1 MRKAGN
7 LRNYK
12 KVKNTVDDEFYM
24 SWLGNERIASKIK
37 NISTKKL
44 NCLTARVKQ
53 TIDKTY
59 LLLKVEEKYK
69 YYVNLYLLYDMCCLY
84 FNLENGLKKY
94 LEQTLENRE
103 EFQATYRDIEK
114 ILGYEPIFN
123 QEIYHKASDG
133 LRWLTTSL
141 KTILKYYVGR
151 VKEESIPVLSRE
163 VENYI
168 SNVEVWEYKRE
179 EDGIDREIA
188 FINMILLRIKYA
200 REHIDI
206 IYSLNK
212 NFETED
218 KKLRTMIKSSLTR
231 IEKPIKTIIGY
242 IEELYTEETA

>member
-12 KVKNTVDDEFYM
+12 KIKNAVDDDFYM
-24 SWLGNERIASKIK
+24 AWLGNERIASKIK

-53 TIDKTY
+53 TVDKTY

-69 YYVNLYLLYDMCCLY
+69 YYVNLYLIYELCCFY
-84 FNLENGLKKY
+84 FDIKNIFIP
-94 LEQTLENRE
+94 E
-103 EFQATYRDIEK
+103 EEMKNIPYKVIEK
-114 ILGYEPIFN
+114 ILGYEPFFN
-123 QEIYHKASDG
+123 KEVYHKANDG
-133 LRWLTTSL
+133 LRWLSISL
-141 KTILKYYVGR
+141 KETKAHYIGAIKKENILGLE
-151 VKEESIPVLSRE
+151 KEIKD
-163 VENYI
+163 YI
-168 SNVEVWEYKRE
+168 SNIELWEYKRDE
-179 EDGIDREIA
+179 EGIEREITL
-188 FINMILLRIKYA
+188 INSILLRIKYA

-212 NFETED
+212 DFEAED

-231 IEKPIKTIIGY
+231 IEKPIRTIIGY

>member
-12 KVKNTVDDEFYM
+12 KIKNAVDDDFYM
-24 SWLGNERIASKIK
+24 SWLGNERLADKVK
-37 NISTKKL
+37 NLPAKKL
-44 NCLTARVKQ
+44 NFITERAKQ

-114 ILGYEPIFN
+114 ILGYEP
-123 QEIYHKASDG
+123 
-133 LRWLTTSL
+133 
-141 KTILKYYVGR
+141 
-151 VKEESIPVLSRE
+151 
-163 VENYI
+163 
-168 SNVEVWEYKRE
+168 RE
-179 EDGIDREIA
+179 EDEIDREIT
-188 FINMILLRIKYA
+188 FINMLLLRIKYA
-200 REHIDI
+200 REHIDV

-212 NFETED
+212 NFEAED

-231 IEKPIKTIIGY
+231 IEKPIRTIIGY

>member
-12 KVKNTVDDEFYM
+12 KIKNTVDDDFYM

-53 TIDKTY
+53 TVDKIY

-84 FNLENGLKKY
+84 FKLENGLKKY

-114 ILGYEPIFN
+114 LLGYEPIFN
-123 QEIYHKASDG
+123 QEIYHKAGDG
-133 LRWLTTSL
+133 LRWLMISL

-151 VKEESIPVLSRE
+151 VREESIPILSKE

-168 SNVEVWEYKRE
+168 SNVELWEYKRE

-200 REHIDI
+200 RENIEI

-212 NFETED
+212 DFEAED

-231 IEKPIKTIIGY
+231 IEKPIRTIIGY

>member
-24 SWLGNERIASKIK
+24 SWLGNERLADKVK
-37 NISTKKL
+37 NLPAKKL
-44 NCLTARVKQ
+44 NFITERAKQ

-133 LRWLTTSL
+133 LRWLSISL
-141 KTILKYYVGR
+141 KEIKKHYIGA
-151 VKEESIPVLSRE
+151 VKKENIPGLAKE
-163 VENYI
+163 MEDYI
-168 SNVEVWEYKRE
+168 SNVELWEYKRE

-188 FINMILLRIKYA
+188 FINMVLLRIKYA
-200 REHIDI
+200 REHVDI

-212 NFETED
+212 NFEAED

-231 IEKPIKTIIGY
+231 IEKPIRTIIGY